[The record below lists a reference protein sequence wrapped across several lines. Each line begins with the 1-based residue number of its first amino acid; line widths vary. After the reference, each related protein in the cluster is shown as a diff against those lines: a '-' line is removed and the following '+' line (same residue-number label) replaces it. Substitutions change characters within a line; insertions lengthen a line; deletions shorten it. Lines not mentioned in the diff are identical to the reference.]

1 VLYWIALRT
10 RSGIPRK
17 DHLVDEA
24 TIHRRRWGILSVLV
38 LCLLVVI
45 LDNTI
50 LNVALKTIQEDLGA
64 SQSQMQWAVD
74 SYALVFA
81 GLLITWGVLGDRLG
95 RKRVLMIGLFLFGA
109 MSAVC
114 SFSGSSGQLIAFRA
128 LMGIGAAAVQPQTL
142 SIIQNVFDPRER
154 PKAIGIWAGASGIAI
169 ALGPIT
175 GGLLLRYF
183 WWGSIFL
190 VNVPIV
196 VVALI
201 AIFVLV
207 PESRD
212 PRPGRLDPVGVVLS
226 IVALVVLVYG
236 VIQGG
241 NTNDWLAWDTA
252 GAIALGVVLLA
263 VFVISQRRS
272 SHPTIDVT
280 LFKNRQF
287 SAGAFAI
294 AMAFFA
300 LQGSTFYLA
309 YYLQAVRGYS
319 ALLAGTALIAVAAAV
334 MIAAPLSA
342 RLSARFGPRMV
353 TGGGL
358 TIFGGTM
365 MCYWF
370 STQHMPVF
378 FIELMMVGMG
388 LGMGLTMSPA
398 TNAIMNAVPRE
409 KAGAGSAVNNTV
421 RQVAGALGVAILG
434 SIVAVV
440 FRGHFGA
447 DTPDQVAARLDRPP
461 AVVAHLPAGQRV
473 TPVVGKD
480 TSQSIGN
487 ALEFVAQAGGRL
499 QARAAAHPDAATP
512 QQRAA
517 AAGQLEAVVGKA
529 RSAFMSAMNE
539 TSLFAGLAALLGA
552 LVAYR
557 YLPGR
562 REFAELHGPRS
573 DERTDETADSL
584 AA

>member
-1 VLYWIALRT
+1 M
-10 RSGIPRK
+10 
-17 DHLVDEA
+17 
-24 TIHRRRWGILSVLV
+24 HRRRWVILGVLV

-50 LNVALKTIQEDLGA
+50 LNVALKTIQGDLDA
-64 SQSQMQWAVD
+64 SQSEMQWAVD

-95 RKRVLMIGLFLFGA
+95 RKRVLLLGLFLFGA

-114 SFSGSSGQLIAFRA
+114 SFAQSSTQLVAFRA

-196 VVALI
+196 AVALV
-201 AIFVLV
+201 AIFLLV
-207 PESRD
+207 PESKD
-212 PRPGRLDPVGVVLS
+212 PAPGRLDPIGVALS
-226 IVALVVLVYG
+226 VVALVVLVYG
-236 VIQGG
+236 VIEGG
-241 NTNDWLAWDTA
+241 NSNHWLAWNTS
-252 GAIALGVVLLA
+252 GAMALGIALLGL
-263 VFVISQRRS
+263 FVWTQARS
-272 SHPTIDVT
+272 SHPTIDVS
-280 LFKNRQF
+280 LFRNRQF

-300 LQGSTFYLA
+300 LQGATFYLA
-309 YYLQAVRGYS
+309 YYLQAIRGYS

-334 MIAAPLSA
+334 MIAAPLST
-342 RLSARFGPRMV
+342 RLSARFGPRVV
-353 TGGGL
+353 TGSGL
-358 TIFGGTM
+358 TIFGLSLAA
-365 MCYWF
+365 YWF
-370 STQHMPVF
+370 TTQTISVGL
-378 FIELMMVGMG
+378 IEVIMAGMG

-409 KAGAGSAVNNTV
+409 RAGAGSAVNNTV

-434 SIVAVV
+434 SIVAVI
-440 FRGHFGA
+440 FRGHLGA
-447 DTPDQVAARLDRPP
+447 GTPARVADRLDRPA
-461 AVVAHLPAGQRV
+461 AVVAHLPADERV
-473 TPVVGKD
+473 RPLVTGD

-487 ALEFVAQAGGRL
+487 ALEFVGAAGHALQQRGAHTSLPAAQRA
-499 QARAAAHPDAATP
+499 QQEAAARGELGHFLASS
-512 QQRAA
+512 
-517 AAGQLEAVVGKA
+517 K
-529 RSAFMSAMNE
+529 SSFMSAMNL
-539 TSLFAGLAALLGA
+539 TSVFAGIAALIGA
-552 LVAYR
+552 AVAFR

-562 REFAELHGPRS
+562 REFAELHGRP
-573 DERTDETADSL
+573 
-584 AA
+584 AAAEAESVAA

>member
-1 VLYWIALRT
+1 LRYAPVAEF
-10 RSGIPRK
+10 PRK

-272 SHPTIDVT
+272 THPTIDVT

-517 AAGQLEAVVGKA
+517 AAGQLESVVGKA